1 RAHSVHRGVISADC
15 SFRDV
20 DTIYGVII
28 KRLHSVA
35 SSQPVVRR
43 AAADLGEAR
52 NIRKYAEFFQKA
64 SRALTLKD
72 CCMTSFEKIID
83 FSMLFYE
90 FAGDRFAFRTLE
102 QIEADLDA
110 ARLQS
115 AALAA
120 LIAPATKMFQ
130 FDDSTT
136 NSSFETT
143 SPILL
148 QHLRS
153 QVNIFFLSA
162 LFFSIVFHNA
172 MFI

>member
-1 RAHSVHRGVISADC
+1 MKI
-15 SFRDV
+15 
-20 DTIYGVII
+20 
-28 KRLHSVA
+28 L
-35 SSQPVVRR
+35 
-43 AAADLGEAR
+43 
-52 NIRKYAEFFQKA
+52 
-64 SRALTLKD
+64 LK
-72 CCMTSFEKIID
+72 
-83 FSMLFYE
+83 
-90 FAGDRFAFRTLE
+90 AFRTLE

-130 FDDSTT
+130 FDEAAT

-153 QVNIFFLSA
+153 QSPCPWLQPCCQGLERLIWMCARVRCKLEADQLEVCVGSENMPVAIGEDDLKRSSLSQS
-162 LFFSIVFHNA
+162 SIYLWPSNF
-172 MFI
+172 

>member
-1 RAHSVHRGVISADC
+1 MAFHVE
-15 SFRDV
+15 
-20 DTIYGVII
+20 T
-28 KRLHSVA
+28 
-35 SSQPVVRR
+35 
-43 AAADLGEAR
+43 
-52 NIRKYAEFFQKA
+52 
-64 SRALTLKD
+64 
-72 CCMTSFEKIID
+72 
-83 FSMLFYE
+83 
-90 FAGDRFAFRTLE
+90 AFRTLE

-130 FDDSTT
+130 FDEAAT

-153 QVNIFFLSA
+153 QVFLTKSW
-162 LFFSIVFHNA
+162 LMLIVISSVAKGHFDLTEPEDDE
-172 MFI
+172 